1 MEQAMADTTG
11 GGPPSRREPGAAS
24 PLDRVPSWL
33 AQLGLRGWLFVG
45 VVLAAAIVYSALAT
59 VASLVV
65 PLIVAVVVGVLFA
78 PLVTRAARAHV
89 PRRITSA
96 LVILGLAGISTVSIW
111 LAVKGIAEQAPEIGR
126 ELAAGLD
133 RVFAWI
139 EDLGVSMGDGS
150 EVVDNG
156 YEAGRWL
163 LSGLA
168 GSLTSVF
175 SSAAAFLIGVFVGVF
190 LLYYLLAEWDALV
203 AWTAEHLGTDRTLA
217 ASILDDAGAAIREY
231 FTGLTISAILV
242 ALTIGLAMAL
252 LGLPLALT
260 IGLVTFVTAYVPYLG
275 AIFSGA
281 FAFLVALGS
290 GGLTEA
296 LIVLA
301 VVLVAQNVLQTLVQ
315 TKLTSDRLQI
325 HPLVNFGSTIVGA
338 ALAGIL
344 GATLSAPIVAT
355 LVRLVGRI
363 RDHRATAP
371 VNGGPADG

>member
-1 MEQAMADTTG
+1 VAP
-11 GGPPSRREPGAAS
+11 GGPAEQQESGPTS

-45 VVLAAAIVYSALAT
+45 VVLAAAIVYSALAS

-65 PLIVAVVVGVLFA
+65 PLIVAIVVGVLFA
-78 PLVTRAARAHV
+78 PLVDLAARSHI
-89 PRRITSA
+89 PRRISSG
-96 LVILGLAGISTVSIW
+96 LVIIGLTGISVASIW
-111 LAVKGIAEQAPEIGR
+111 LTVKGVAEQAPEIGR
-126 ELAAGLD
+126 QLAAGLD
-133 RVFAWI
+133 RVFAWL
-139 EDLGVSMGDGS
+139 EDLGVSVGDGTGA
-150 EVVDNG
+150 VDNG
-156 YEAGRWL
+156 YETGRWL

-168 GSLTSVF
+168 GSLTGVF
-175 SSAAAFLIGVFVGVF
+175 SSAAALIVGVFVGVF

-203 AWTAEHLGTDRTLA
+203 AWTADHLGTDRTLA
-217 ASILDDAGAAIREY
+217 ASILDDASAAIREY

-242 ALTIGLAMAL
+242 SITIGVTMAL

-290 GGLTEA
+290 GGLTQA

-301 VVLVAQNVLQTLVQ
+301 VVLVAQNVLQTVVQ
-315 TKLTSDRLQI
+315 TKLTSDRLRI

-355 LVRLVGRI
+355 LVRLVSRI
-363 RDHRATAP
+363 RDYRAANPSGGGAT
-371 VNGGPADG
+371 NGAG